1 MTVSLR
7 DATPD
12 DAEDIA
18 RVYVESWNA
27 GFAAHLPPRGLTE
40 GEIARWRRDL
50 SSAPVR
56 WRAATAHDMVVG
68 FAGTGPSR
76 DPVDPTLGELDTI
89 AVVPDHWREG
99 IGRAL
104 MVDALD
110 GLRAARF
117 GSAVLWTLADYP
129 RGDAFYR
136 AAGWRPDGRSRD
148 AGRQASY
155 RHPLTTA
162 ELSSKS

>member
-1 MTVSLR
+1 VTVSLR

-12 DAEDIA
+12 DAEAVA
-18 RVYVESWNA
+18 RIYVESWNA

-40 GEIARWRRDL
+40 GEVTRWRRDL
-50 SSAPVR
+50 ASAPVR
-56 WRAATAHDMVVG
+56 WRAAVVHDVVVG

-76 DPVDPTLGELDTI
+76 DPVDPALGELDTI
-89 AVVPDHWREG
+89 AVSPEHWRAG

-104 MVDALD
+104 MADALD
-110 GLRAARF
+110 GLRTARF
-117 GSAVLWTLADYP
+117 ASAVLWTLADYP

-148 AGRQASY
+148 SGRQASY

-162 ELSSKS
+162 ELSSES